1 MKIIEAYKQNKN
13 LSAAEI
19 HSIFQAPNYYSYRRN
34 VSIRPFIWML
44 AELDGAAEHWSAIL
58 HPPLTS
64 DRKMENKYNNSP
76 EISYSQETCKNMFTI
91 KFCLTFSAGIW

>member
-1 MKIIEAYKQNKN
+1 MRIIEAYKQNKN
-13 LSAAEI
+13 LSADEI

-44 AELDGAAEHWSAIL
+44 AVLDGAAEHWSAIL

-76 EISYSQETCKNMFTI
+76 EIILTKNLQKYFHNIILSYI
-91 KFCLTFSAGIW
+91 